1 MSRSSKVACQPGAM
15 PAARP
20 KKNHGNS
27 APIPVFIVR
36 AHHKPKS
43 FNGALTEAARQAL
56 LANGHEVRIS
66 DLYAMDFDPI
76 SDRRKTTKASA
87 TRTI

>member
-1 MSRSSKVACQPGAM
+1 M

-27 APIPVFIVR
+27 APIPVFIVH

-76 SDRRKTTKASA
+76 SDRRNFEGVGDADYLK
-87 TRTI
+87 